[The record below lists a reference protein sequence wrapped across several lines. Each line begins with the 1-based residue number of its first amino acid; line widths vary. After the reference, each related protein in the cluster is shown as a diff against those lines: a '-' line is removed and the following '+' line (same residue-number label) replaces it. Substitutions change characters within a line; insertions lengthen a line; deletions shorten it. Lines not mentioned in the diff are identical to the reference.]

1 MDLRLAEA
9 AGILGLTVLMCVASG
24 CLAARRLAS
33 ADPAQLFH

>member
-1 MDLRLAEA
+1 MDLRPDDA

-24 CLAARRLAS
+24 CLAAELAS